1 MKGGTMK
8 FSLAAL
14 VGLLAAAAVL
24 TAGASA
30 NGSPYSPGLV
40 EGWDGVLASSGDVRY
55 VTLATPT
62 STIVAVVRVR
72 GGRVERTRILG
83 GFYGIPIVAY
93 DGTTGGLSGDGR
105 TLVVSSYGPMPG
117 TIGTTR
123 FVLLDT
129 KTFRKRLTIDL
140 RGTWSYDALA
150 PDGSTLYLVQHIS
163 AGPRPRYKVRAFDV
177 ASARLFPRPIV
188 DTRENEALMRGEPAT
203 RASGTTGRW
212 AYTLYGR
219 RKDQPFVHA
228 LDTVGRKAFCIDL
241 PLDLGQPKQMRLR
254 LRLDT
259 SGRALRVRDGARTV
273 AVVDTKTLSARL
285 G

>member
-1 MKGGTMK
+1 MRLVIAWLVT
-8 FSLAAL
+8 AL
-14 VGLLAAAAVL
+14 VAAAAV
-24 TAGASA
+24 TAGGALA

-40 EGWDGVLASSGDVRY
+40 EGGDGVLASGKEVRY
-55 VTLATPT
+55 VTLATPE
-62 STIVAVVRVR
+62 STVVAAVRVR
-72 GGRVERTRILG
+72 GGRIERSRVIEGL
-83 GFYGIPIVAY
+83 YGVPIVAY

-117 TIGTTR
+117 TTGETR
-123 FVLLDT
+123 FVVLDT
-129 KTFRKRLTIDL
+129 KTFRKRLVIDL

-177 ASARLFPRPIV
+177 ASARLFPRPVV

-203 RASGTTGRW
+203 RASGGTGRW
-212 AYTLYGR
+212 EYTLYGR
-219 RKDQPFVHA
+219 DRDTPFVHA

-241 PLDLGQPKQMRLR
+241 PVTLGRPKQMRLR
-254 LRLDT
+254 LKLET
-259 SGRALRVRDGARTV
+259 GGRTLLVREDGRNI
-273 AVVDTKTLSARL
+273 AVVDTKTLKARR